1 MTKLHRFRWSVHN
14 ALGYKCLEIWR
25 HLVSETL
32 VKYFFYLLSESE
44 RPTLCFMEKVN
55 QAVSDALATH
65 RSIRI
70 LGDLPTEKL
79 NREDYLA
86 STRELI
92 ESLVDFW
99 KEKADLRLLAVEVWP
114 RHTYFAL
121 DFNNDEYNYDNAHTH
136 VVVIP
141 VYLFRLSRKSHT
153 WTIFRHKPQDSSLAK
168 RIADLHEFNGQD
180 PIPFLEDH
188 IEGVTHYAP
197 RNSKNPVVA
206 SENPT

>member
-1 MTKLHRFRWSVHN
+1 
-14 ALGYKCLEIWR
+14 
-25 HLVSETL
+25 
-32 VKYFFYLLSESE
+32 
-44 RPTLCFMEKVN
+44 MEKVN
-55 QAVSDALATH
+55 QAVSDALETH

-79 NREDYLA
+79 NHEDYLA

-92 ESLVDFW
+92 ESFVDSW
-99 KEKADLRLLAVEVWP
+99 KGKADLRLLAVEVWS

-121 DFNNDEYNYDNAHTH
+121 DFNNDEYNYDNAHTQ

-141 VYLFRLSRKSHT
+141 VYLLRLSRKSHT
-153 WTIFRHKPQDSSLAK
+153 WAIFRHQPQDSSLAK
-168 RIADLHEFNGQD
+168 RIADLHEGNGQN

-188 IEGVTHYAP
+188 IKGVTHYAP
-197 RNSKNPVVA
+197 RNSKSPVVA